1 MTKGSIVIATE
12 LCKGCE
18 LCLAAC
24 PQECI
29 GVSPSFN
36 ARGYRFAELRHAG
49 ACTGCAACAVVC
61 PDTAITVLRESRKPR
76 AA

>member
-1 MTKGSIVIATE
+1 MTQGTIRIAKE

-24 PQECI
+24 PQACI
-29 GVSPSFN
+29 GLSPAFN
-36 ARGYRFAELRHAG
+36 ARGYRFAILA
-49 ACTGCAACAVVC
+49 ADTCTGCAACALVC
-61 PDTAITVLRESRKPR
+61 PDTAITVLRPSRKSR

>member
-1 MTKGSIVIATE
+1 MTQGTIRVATD

-24 PQECI
+24 PKGCLDL
-29 GVSPSFN
+29 SPAFN
-36 ARGYRFAELRHAG
+36 ARGYRFAVLATDG
-49 ACTGCAACAVVC
+49 CTGCSACAVVC
-61 PDTAITVLRESRKPR
+61 PDSAITVLRPSRKSR